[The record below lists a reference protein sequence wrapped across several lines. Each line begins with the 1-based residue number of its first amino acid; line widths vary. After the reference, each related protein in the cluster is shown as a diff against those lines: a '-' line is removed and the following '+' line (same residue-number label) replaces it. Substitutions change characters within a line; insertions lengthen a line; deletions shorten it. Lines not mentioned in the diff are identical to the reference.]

1 MSKPVADNKM
11 PNRRWLRI
19 LLGVLFISA
28 TSVSVQAQVP
38 PGLEPCYAS
47 DAARYQCYL
56 ARIPNRIAEA
66 KERRAVLETAIEQRR
81 QAFLAVT
88 PDPNLKRQRER
99 QEIQQIA
106 EAARQRNISHAGERY
121 SLTYGMIPTS
131 PGANTWLGKRGSSG
145 N

>member
-38 PGLEPCYAS
+38 PGLEPCYTS
-47 DAARYQCYL
+47 NAARYQCYL
-56 ARIPNRIAEA
+56 ARIANRLAEA
-66 KERRAVLETAIEQRR
+66 KERRAALEAAAAQRR

-99 QEIQQIA
+99 QEIQQIV
-106 EAARQRNISHAGERY
+106 EAARQRNVSHAGQRY
-121 SLTYGMIPTS
+121 ALTYGMIPTS
-131 PGANTWLGKRGSSG
+131 PDTNTWLGKRGSSG